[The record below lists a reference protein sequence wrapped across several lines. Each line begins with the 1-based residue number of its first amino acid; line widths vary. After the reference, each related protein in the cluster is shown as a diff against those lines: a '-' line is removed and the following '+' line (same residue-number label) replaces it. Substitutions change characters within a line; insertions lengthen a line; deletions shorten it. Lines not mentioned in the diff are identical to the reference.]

1 MIGQT
6 VSHYRII
13 SKLGEGGMGTVYV
26 AEDTLLG
33 RRVAIKSLKIAAVP
47 SQKNY
52 RARFL
57 REARAASR
65 LNHPHIAT
73 VHDFGETDDGQPY
86 LVMELIDG
94 QSLSDVLLEE
104 SLPVDRAVGIVKQ
117 VVEAIAE
124 AHRHGVVHRDIKP
137 SNVVLNHRNEVKV
150 LDFGLAKHVDRDDL
164 TTQRIG
170 ESATQTLEGV
180 VVGTPA
186 YLSPEQA
193 LGTPVDKRS
202 DIFSIGTLL
211 YESLTGARAFSGN
224 TVGELFAQ
232 VIRDDPPPPSQ
243 LNPHVPKA
251 LDRITLKALEKKIED
266 RYQTADD
273 LLADLNTLDFEA
285 TRTIR
290 SQPGIATRLRYSIAQ
305 LSSRTNARTAVMLCA
320 ALLLGVLLSLVWF
333 YRPRSNSH
341 QPSPEAKRL
350 YDAGTAALRDGS
362 YVKASKLFEQAI
374 QQDKQFPLAHARLA
388 ETWIELDYED
398 RATDEML
405 RVTELVPNL
414 SALPALDLLYLQAIT
429 GMVRRNYQGAIENF
443 EEIVRR
449 VPEDQKAP
457 AYADVGRAY
466 ERARD
471 VNRAASSFEE
481 VTRREPQAA
490 AAFLRLAK
498 IYGRLQQND
507 KALATFDKA
516 QSLYEAQGNVEGK
529 AEVFYQR
536 GSYLNLGDKLPEAK
550 EELRH
555 ALDLALTTDN
565 KSQQIKILLQ
575 LGGVFYSTG
584 ETLRAEEY
592 ATRAVELAR
601 AEQLDNLTTDGL
613 IDIGNALFLR
623 GEYGEAQKRFE
634 SALQIATTNKGR
646 RAEARAL
653 LSLGSL
659 LVQQGRGGKAVSYLE
674 TALAFYREG
683 NFGRETSQALL
694 LLGTANEQ
702 QGNNEAALESFN
714 EQLKLAQQV
723 EDLAQVAQTHAAIGL
738 LLLHQERFTEALT
751 HYEKSYRL
759 NKSLG
764 LDPKII
770 YDLFNKGNLLWQL
783 GKYPEARETLKQAS
797 DAASSPGGVNKSVLA
812 RIHLIKAQMAL
823 SELKYGEAIAENRKA
838 VALGDPENKD
848 FFVRTSYTAGLAQLK
863 SGTSTAIA
871 SCQKAFDTATQANS
885 SPWIVSSAQ
894 LALAEALLAKGE
906 AANAKA
912 LALQAQE
919 TFARLG
925 QRHSEWR
932 AWLIAAQSSR
942 RLKDETK
949 VAEYAARAE
958 ALLKAFEKALG
969 VNEYRSYLSRP
980 DVRWYRQ
987 QLDELLPG
995 ANN

>member
-6 VSHYRII
+6 VSHYRIL

-33 RRVAIKSLKIAAVP
+33 RRVAIKSLKIASVP

-73 VHDFGETDDGQPY
+73 VHDFGETADGQPY

-94 QSLSDVLLEE
+94 KSLGDLLDED
-104 SLPVDRAVGIVKQ
+104 SLPVDRAVEIVKQ

-124 AHRHGVVHRDIKP
+124 AHRHGIVHRDIKP
-137 SNVVLNHRNEVKV
+137 SNVVLNQRNEVKV
-150 LDFGLAKHVDRDDL
+150 LDFGLAKHTVADDL

-170 ESATQTLEGV
+170 DVQGATQTLEGV

-211 YESLTGARAFSGN
+211 YETLTGTRAFSGN
-224 TVGELFAQ
+224 TLGEIFAQ

-243 LNPHVPKA
+243 LNPGVPQE
-251 LDRITLKALEKKIED
+251 LDRITLKALAKKAET

-273 LLADLNTLDFEA
+273 LLNDLNAVSFKSREA
-285 TRTIR
+285 PASHSI
-290 SQPGIATRLRYSIAQ
+290 GTRLRSSMTW
-305 LSSRTNARTAVMLCA
+305 LSSRITARTALVVSALIIV
-320 ALLLGVLLSLVWF
+320 ALLSVVWISF
-333 YRPRSNSH
+333 LPPQSH
-341 QPSPEAKRL
+341 EPSPETKRL
-350 YDAGTAALRDGS
+350 FDAGTQALRDGS
-362 YVKASKLFEQAI
+362 YLKASKLFEQAI
-374 QQDKQFPLAHARLA
+374 QLDKQFPLAHARLA

-429 GMVRRNYQGAIENF
+429 AMVRRNYQGAIENF
-443 EEIVRR
+443 EEIARR
-449 VPEDQKAP
+449 LPEDQKAH
-457 AYADVGRAY
+457 AFSDVGRAY

-471 VNRAASSFEE
+471 TDRAANAYEE
-481 VTRREPQAA
+481 VTRRDPQAA
-490 AAFLRLAK
+490 AAFLRLARV
-498 IYGRLQQND
+498 YGRLQQD
-507 KALATFDKA
+507 DRAIAAFDKA
-516 QSLYEAQGNVEGK
+516 QALYDAQGNNEGM

-536 GSYLNLGDKLPEAK
+536 GAFLNLGDKLPEAK
-550 EELRH
+550 EQLRRG
-555 ALDLALTTDN
+555 LDLALTTDN

-575 LGGVFYSTG
+575 LGGVSYSTG

-592 ATRAVELAR
+592 AIRAIELAR

-634 SALQIATTNKGR
+634 QALQIATANKGR

-659 LVQQGRGGKAVSYLE
+659 QVQQGRGDQALSYLE
-674 TALAFYREG
+674 PALAFYRQG
-683 NFGRETSQALL
+683 NFGRETLQALL
-694 LLGTANEQ
+694 LLSYANEL
-702 QGNNEAALESFN
+702 QGNIEAALESFN
-714 EQLKLAQQV
+714 EQLNLAQKV
-723 EDLAQVAQTHAAIGL
+723 NDVAQVAHTHAAIGL
-738 LLLHQERFTEALT
+738 LLSHQERFTEALA
-751 HYEKSYRL
+751 HYEESYRL

-764 LDPKII
+764 LDSKIS
-770 YDLFNKGNLLWQL
+770 YDLFNKGNLLWQI
-783 GKYPEARETLKQAS
+783 GNYAAARETLKQAF
-797 DAASSPGGVNKSVLA
+797 DAASSPGGVNKQVLA

-823 SELKYGEAIAENRKA
+823 SQFDYGGAVAESRKA
-838 VALGDPENKD
+838 LALGNTQDKG
-848 FFVRTSYTAGLAQLK
+848 FVVQVTYTAGLAQLN

-871 SCQKAFDTATQANS
+871 SCQKAFDTAAQS
-885 SPWIVSSAQ
+885 SRPQLVSSAQ
-894 LALAEALLAKGE
+894 LALAEALLAKGD
-906 AANAKA
+906 APNALA
-912 LALQAQE
+912 FALQAQE
-919 TFARLG
+919 TFARMG
-925 QRHSEWR
+925 RRHSEWR
-932 AWLIAAQSSR
+932 AWLIAAKSSR
-942 RLKDETK
+942 RIKDETK
-949 VAEYAARAE
+949 VDEYAARAG
-958 ALLKAFEKALG
+958 ALLKALEKALG
-969 VNEYRSYLSRP
+969 DNEYRSYLSRP
-980 DVRWYRQ
+980 DVRRYRQ

-995 ANN
+995 AND